1 MLENI
6 NPKDSRALKLG
17 AAGIAAIVVLLFI
30 MDINKHWA
38 NAQESYDKIN
48 TKLET
53 LDAINITKAEYAALK
68 NSVPAF
74 EMPVEKGQQKF
85 IFQDSLNEQ
94 FKKTNIKSQPWEEV
108 DCKSKLLTGYEVLA
122 LKTSGKCNIT
132 QLFDLLTNLKE
143 NPYLISIEE
152 LMIKVDEKNK
162 QEVNFEMTLSTP
174 VKSINKGRS

>member
-1 MLENI
+1 MFDKLNQ
-6 NPKDSRALKLG
+6 KDARALKLG
-17 AAGIAAIVVLLFI
+17 AAGIAAIVVLLFVW
-30 MDINKHWA
+30 DVNERWA
-38 NAQESYDKIN
+38 SAQETYDTIN

-53 LDAINITKAEYAALK
+53 LDTINMTKAEYAALK
-68 NSVPAF
+68 NSAPVF
-74 EMPVEKGQQKF
+74 EMPVERGQQKF

-94 FKKTNIKSQPWEEV
+94 FKKTNIKGQPWEEV
-108 DCKSKLLTGYEVLA
+108 DCKSKLLSGYEVMA

-174 VKSINKGRS
+174 AKKIIKGKS